1 MHLFR
6 KYSRYIAARLYN
18 GWLYAVARAHV
29 ALFDVRNKV
38 PQNPHTIVILQGAK
52 LGDMVCTTPLFHA
65 IKTRFPACRLVVVG
79 DAVNEKLLYGHPE
92 VDRYIVLSKQFW
104 RTARVLAR
112 EHADF
117 GILPLP
123 SLYGLALLTVGGAK
137 AIAAPKIVGGFS
149 PYETRAYK
157 KLLHTAIVVPH
168 YHERYVPREYLRLLE
183 PIGIRTNDTTKRLAI
198 SENARERVQSFLKKH
213 HLTPPHDTIVG
224 ILPGVGGNPIKRW
237 APEKF
242 AGVADYLAAT
252 RGCCILALGAG
263 SDAPEVEAM
272 LRAVKKETR
281 VINTLNQFSLEEC
294 KALIAFLSL
303 FISADTGPVYIA
315 EALGTPTIDIVGP
328 MYEDIQPPRGVRH
341 ATVAAPR
348 AKPALGILDNTVYDV
363 CEARRQ
369 SNDITVEMVTRVADE
384 LLEKAK

>member
-6 KYSRYIAARLYN
+6 KYSRHIAARLYN

-79 DAVNEKLLYGHPE
+79 DVVNEKLLYGHPE

-149 PYETRAYK
+149 PYETRTYK
-157 KLLHTAIVVPH
+157 KLLHAAIVVPH

-183 PIGIRTNDTTKRLAI
+183 PLGIVTDDTTKRLTI
-198 SENARERVQSFLKKH
+198 SESARERVGIFFTQNRIVPSRERV
-213 HLTPPHDTIVG
+213 VG
-224 ILPGVGGNPIKRW
+224 ILPGVGGDPIKRW

-252 RGCCILALGAG
+252 RGCRILVLGAG

-272 LRAVKKETR
+272 LRFVKKETG
-281 VINTLNQFSLEEC
+281 VINTLNQFSLEEF
-294 KALIAFLSL
+294 KALIASLSL

-315 EALGTPTIDIVGP
+315 EALGTSTIDIVGP
-328 MYEDIQPPRGVRH
+328 MYEDIQPPRGVHHR
-341 ATVAAPR
+341 TIAAPR
-348 AKPALGILDNTVYDV
+348 VKPALGILDNTVYDAR
-363 CEARRQ
+363 EARRQ
-369 SNDITVEMVTRVADE
+369 SDGITVEMVTRVADE